1 MLIAQSQLSLMRLIS
16 KSCCLCLPSALSF
29 LLQEREK
36 NQQYGKD
43 SDVFMSAEEFSEML
57 DIVGASGLKLS
68 GSSALS
74 NRDNAGKY

>member
-1 MLIAQSQLSLMRLIS
+1 
-16 KSCCLCLPSALSF
+16 

>member
-1 MLIAQSQLSLMRLIS
+1 
-16 KSCCLCLPSALSF
+16 

-36 NQQYGKD
+36 KQQYRKD

-57 DIVGASGLKLS
+57 DTAGASGLKLS

-74 NRDNAGKY
+74 NRDNAGEH